1 MELFDKIIDK
11 TTHKS
16 YFPSFNKVKR
26 FILNKRKLIV
36 VLFLLLLIPAYIGNS
51 NYKVYYKLDESHA
64 LKFFEGGITLKNM
77 LSHVENIESGLDDI
91 KNAKSISD
99 LHKICTENDV
109 YKF

>member
-1 MELFDKIIDK
+1 MLQRFTI
-11 TTHKS
+11 
-16 YFPSFNKVKR
+16 SFKEH
-26 FILNKRKLIV
+26 F
-36 VLFLLLLIPAYIGNS
+36 LFL
-51 NYKVYYKLDESHA
+51 